1 MEQMLILSL
10 LLFLVYTLTE
20 TKSYTSL
27 SSSVDISSNIKQIVW
42 NSFMFLVIEE
52 IQVYLK
58 DLKFF
63 RDGKSILYTV
73 VLLDNP
79 VVIKSF

>member
-10 LLFLVYTLTE
+10 LLFLVYTLIE

-58 DLKFF
+58 DLK
-63 RDGKSILYTV
+63 IL
-73 VLLDNP
+73 
-79 VVIKSF
+79 